1 MQNEIF
7 YRGDD
12 LTAPV
17 AALIS
22 ANTIAGNPVQS
33 GDACVMGDIVG
44 IATTSAA
51 PLANAPAYTGYNGVP
66 ATQLALRVKGIFS
79 VTVHPAAAVLPGA
92 PIYIDPVTGILSDN
106 NAKTFFGYY
115 VPTTNVNLNAGADNP
130 GTPVKLKGQ

>member
-17 AALIS
+17 AALVS
-22 ANTIAGNPVQS
+22 ANTIAGNPVQG
-33 GDACVMGDIVG
+33 GDACVMGAVTG

-66 ATQLALRVKGIFS
+66 ATQIALRTKGVFGL
-79 VTVHPAAAVLPGA
+79 TVHPVAAMVPGQAV
-92 PIYIDPVTGILSDN
+92 YIDPATGILSDN
-106 NAKTFFGYY
+106 TAKTLFGYY
-115 VPTTNVNLNAGADNP
+115 VPTTNVNLNAGVDNI
-130 GTPVKLKGQ
+130 GAQVKLKF